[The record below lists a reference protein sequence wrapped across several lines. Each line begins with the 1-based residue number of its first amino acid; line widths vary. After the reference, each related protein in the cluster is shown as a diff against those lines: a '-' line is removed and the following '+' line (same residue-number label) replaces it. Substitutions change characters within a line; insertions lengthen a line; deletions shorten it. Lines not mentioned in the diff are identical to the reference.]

1 MLEACSQRDVRLG
14 NREYTPPPAP
24 SSTIPGNTLILS
36 SNRPD
41 EEVNMGGARRPLGR
55 SERELLKST
64 GTSSESLIR
73 AKIGG
78 TWNINGVGVVCH

>member
-1 MLEACSQRDVRLG
+1 
-14 NREYTPPPAP
+14 
-24 SSTIPGNTLILS
+24 
-36 SNRPD
+36 
-41 EEVNMGGARRPLGR
+41 MGGARRPLGR

-78 TWNINGVGVVCH
+78 TWNINGVGGVCH